1 MSDEEATSIEDI
13 LASIRR
19 VIGTN
24 EGPVLGKEG
33 EGQGASSNVLELQEV
48 VEGKASEKDEAQMAS
63 APAMAAGMSPNHAS
77 SHTSSHMS
85 AGASS
90 TKSVKNNVSPL
101 MSTLSRQEK
110 LAEGFEVFLE
120 STLEKIV
127 REFLSSWI
135 DKNMPTLAEKIL
147 KDQMRAAFEA
157 RCRKEG

>member
-1 MSDEEATSIEDI
+1 MPDEETTSIEDI

-19 VIGTN
+19 VIGNN
-24 EGPVLGKEG
+24 EGPALEKDEDSQ
-33 EGQGASSNVLELQEV
+33 EASSNVLELQEV

-63 APAMAAGMSPNHAS
+63 APATPARTSLSHAS
-77 SHTSSHMS
+77 SHGSSGAAS
-85 AGASS
+85 AKA
-90 TKSVKNNVSPL
+90 VKNNVSPL
-101 MSTLSRQEK
+101 ISNISRQEK

-135 DKNMPTLAEKIL
+135 DKNVPPLAEKIL